1 MFFFFIAQPD
11 HDPNTQHV
19 LCGADADLIMLGLA
33 THEPNFTIIREEF
46 KPNKP
51 KPCDICG
58 QLGHEMRECTGA
70 EPSQKPEENIYGS
83 ECQYIF
89 VRLNVLREYLERE
102 LLMPNLPFKYDFER
116 ALDDWVFMC
125 FFVGNDFL
133 PHLPSL
139 EIREGAIDR
148 LVALYKKAVYK
159 TGVCHISYKIISLL
173 ILINNV

>member
-1 MFFFFIAQPD
+1 MKSLSLFITAQPD

-70 EPSQKPEENIYGS
+70 EPNQKQEENSYGS

-89 VRLNVLREYLERE
+89 VRLSVLREYLERE
-102 LLMPNLPFKYDFER
+102 LYMPNLPFKYDFER
-116 ALDDWVFMC
+116 AVDDWVFMC

-159 TGVCHISYKIISLL
+159 TGVRKCIFYLT
-173 ILINNV
+173 

>member
-1 MFFFFIAQPD
+1 
-11 HDPNTQHV
+11 
-19 LCGADADLIMLGLA
+19 MLGLA

-58 QLGHEMRECTGA
+58 QLGHEMQECTGA
-70 EPSQKPEENIYGS
+70 EHNPRDEANVFGS

-102 LLMPNLPFKYDFER
+102 LQMPNLPFKYDFER
-116 ALDDWVFMC
+116 VIDDWVFMC

-148 LVALYKKAVYK
+148 LVNLYKKAVYK
-159 TGVCHISYKIISLL
+159 TGVRSIY
-173 ILINNV
+173 